1 MIGAVINHL
10 WQSTVCAAAIG
21 LLTLTLRENG
31 AHARYWMWGAAS
43 LKFLIPVA
51 LLASLTP
58 HLGARAS
65 VAVAPTPVTIA
76 VHHFAQPIALDAFER
91 TPMFTPVEP
100 VAEAPDARGGAPR
113 KTATRAPS
121 PTPAPGH
128 GPRGVAWGPTL
139 LVACWACG
147 CLAVLAFWRKRWMRV
162 RNAVKSA
169 VPLDIRAPIPVLA
182 ADSPLEPGVVG
193 ILRPVLLLP
202 KGIAEH
208 LTQAELETIL
218 AHELCHLR
226 RRDNLTALL
235 HMLVEA
241 VFWFYPLVWWI
252 GARLIDERE
261 RACDEAVVLSGN
273 DPRVYAD
280 SILKVCRFYVE
291 SPVVCASGVTGADL
305 KKRIEGILSE
315 RILRSVSLARRAL
328 IAGVLGVIGFLIY
341 EGTVSV
347 ATAAPAP
354 TAAAPAKVLVL
365 RDVPS
370 WNRERDFEQV
380 LKELGMPFD
389 VKPSADMAKLQLG
402 GYNVVVIPGWQIV
415 DKNNYYKNFAA
426 NAGMFD
432 KYVSD
437 GGTLVVEMNGAEHYG
452 MTLPGGATLVT
463 HAAFDNLITAPDHP
477 IFAPLAGRPRIT
489 ANLASHGYIA
499 DSPAGALILIAE
511 IHSGQMAADMSKPTF
526 VEYSYGKGRVLAAA
540 QCFHDQDGSGR
551 GPLMPTL
558 LKYAAARQWV
568 TSGSVPP
575 EAIAQVPVPG
585 VKVDPAV
592 FDRYAGYY
600 SFAQNSWIIHVSR
613 EGSRYFVQSD
623 AQEKLEI
630 FPKTQLD
637 YFAKAADVSYIFE
650 PAADGTGMQL
660 KTHTT
665 VRDFTGQRMDATPG
679 KQWVDSL
686 EQRIKTNTPGPGTE
700 AALRRQIGLFE
711 ANTPDYDSLNQVVG
725 DAVRTQLPVIASRLA
740 SLGAMQ
746 SMQFKKVAPNGS
758 DAYDVK
764 FEHGVVRWWIR
775 VDDGGKVVGLVFGAD
790 RS

>member
-31 AHARYWMWGAAS
+31 AHTRYWMWLIAS

-51 LLASLTP
+51 LIASLAT
-58 HLGARAS
+58 HFGARAT
-65 VAVAPTPVTIA
+65 VAVSPTPVTA
-76 VHHFAQPIALDAFER
+76 VVHQIAQPIALDAFER
-91 TPMFTPVEP
+91 TPMFTPAEP
-100 VAEAPDARGGAPR
+100 ATDASDARGGALR
-113 KTATRAPS
+113 QTATRVMSRTAVPS
-121 PTPAPGH
+121 H
-128 GPRGVAWGPTL
+128 GPRGADWGATL
-139 LVACWACG
+139 LFVLWACG

-169 VPLDIRAPIPVLA
+169 VPLDIQGPVPVLA
-182 ADSPLEPGVVG
+182 ADSPLEPGLVG

-202 KGIAEH
+202 KGIAAH
-208 LTQAELETIL
+208 LTQPELETIL

-261 RACDEAVVLSGN
+261 RACDEAVVISGN

-328 IAGVLGVIGFLIY
+328 IAGVLGVIGFGIY

-354 TAAAPAKVLVL
+354 TTPATGKVLVV

-370 WNRERDFEQV
+370 WNRPRDFEQV
-380 LKELGMPFD
+380 LQELGMPFD
-389 VKPSADMAKLQLG
+389 VKPSADMAQLQLG
-402 GYNVVVIPGWQIV
+402 SYNVVVIPGWQV
-415 DKNNYYKNFAA
+415 ADNNNYYKNFAA
-426 NAGMFD
+426 NAGIFD

-452 MTLPGGATLVT
+452 MTLPGGATMMA
-463 HAAFDNLITAPDHP
+463 HAAFDNLITVPDHP
-477 IFAPLAGRPRIT
+477 IFAPLAGKPRIT
-489 ANLASHGYIA
+489 ASLASHGYIA
-499 DSPAGALILIAE
+499 DAPTGALILISE
-511 IHSGQMAADMSKPTF
+511 MQSGQTTADLSKPTF

-558 LKYAAARQWV
+558 LKYAAARQWMAP
-568 TSGSVPP
+568 GAVPP
-575 EAIAQVPVPG
+575 ETIAQAPAPA

-592 FDRYAGYY
+592 FDRYVGYY
-600 SFAQNSWIIHVSR
+600 SFEQNSWIIHVSR
-613 EGSRYFVQSD
+613 EGSRYFVRGD
-623 AQEKLEI
+623 AQQKMEI
-630 FPKTQLD
+630 FPATQLE
-637 YFAKAADVSYIFE
+637 YFAKAEDVRYAFE
-650 PAADGTGMQL
+650 LGADGVAMQL
-660 KTHTT
+660 KTQANLH
-665 VRDFTGQRMDATPG
+665 DFIGQRMDAALG
-679 KQWVDSL
+679 KQAVDSL

-700 AALRRQIGLFE
+700 AALQRQIGLLE
-711 ANTPDYDSLNQVVG
+711 AGTPDYSILNQRVAE
-725 DAVRTQLPVIASRLA
+725 AVRTQMSVTRLRLA
-740 SLGAMQ
+740 SLGALQ
-746 SMQFKKVAPNGS
+746 SMQFQKVAPNGS

-764 FEHGVVRWWIR
+764 FEHGVVRWWIK
-775 VDDGGKVVGLVFGAD
+775 VDDSGKVVGLGFGPD